1 MMVLA
6 VVLRNKT
13 LDMAL
18 DIKQDLILSGFVPKV
33 EKCLWVPVQSLR
45 FLGANIDSRE
55 SYLTIPENRIE
66 KTLNTLAEIKRDVE
80 SREKVFVRKIASF
93 VGQIISMAIVIG
105 NVSLI
110 MTKSLSYDIKEANT
124 WFSCIILS
132 EESKVQLEF
141 WQENIKHLNCKRM
154 FSVHSFSKIIFS
166 DASSTGLAGYQVAIL
181 NGVSHGMWA
190 PDEVLKSSTWRE
202 LSAVHRVLHSFAK
215 SLRNSKVKWYSD
227 NAAVCSIVSK
237 GSMKRELQRL
247 ALDIF
252 SLCIQYSIHLELE
265 WLPRELNDKS
275 DYFSRIWDFDDWG
288 IAAVLFEILSKKWG
302 PFAVDWF
309 ASDYNAKVEQFYTRF
324 WSEKSTGVDA
334 FMENWGNCNG
344 YFVPPISQISEVI
357 LHMKKKCK
365 AFGVIVLPYWESAPF
380 WPLICENKG
389 KFKSCVQDCIDL
401 PTEKMFYTPCRSG
414 EGIFGNQNLKF
425 RMLALRICF

>member
-1 MMVLA
+1 
-6 VVLRNKT
+6 
-13 LDMAL
+13 
-18 DIKQDLILSGFVPKV
+18 
-33 EKCLWVPVQSLR
+33 
-45 FLGANIDSRE
+45 
-55 SYLTIPENRIE
+55 
-66 KTLNTLAEIKRDVE
+66 
-80 SREKVFVRKIASF
+80 
-93 VGQIISMAIVIG
+93 MAIVIG

-110 MTKSLSYDIKEANT
+110 MTKSLSYDIKEDNT

-132 EESKVQLEF
+132 KESKVQLEF
-141 WQENIKHLNCKRM
+141 WQENIKLLNCKRM

-166 DASSTGLAGYQVAIL
+166 DASSTGFAGYQVAMF
-181 NGVSHGMWA
+181 NVVSHGMWA
-190 PDEVLKSSTWRE
+190 PDEVLKRSTWRE
-202 LSAVHRVLHSFAK
+202 LSAVHRVLQSFAK

-265 WLPRELNDKS
+265 WLQPELNVKS
-275 DYFSRIWDFDDWG
+275 DYFSRILDFDDWG

-309 ASDYNAKVEQFYTRF
+309 ASDYNAKVEQFNTRF

-334 FMENWGNCNG
+334 FMENWGYCNG

-357 LHMKKKCK
+357 LHMKN
-365 AFGVIVLPYWESAPF
+365 VRL
-380 WPLICENKG
+380 
-389 KFKSCVQDCIDL
+389 
-401 PTEKMFYTPCRSG
+401 
-414 EGIFGNQNLKF
+414 
-425 RMLALRICF
+425 LA

>member
-1 MMVLA
+1 MNKHIWKQSVKFEDLKIALNFVFEDCWMIKFDIHSAYHHISVRESQTGMLGFSWQINGQTIYFKFLVLPFGMSCA
-6 VVLRNKT
+6 PYIYTKLTRPLIKKWRSECKRVLMYLDDGFGCGATKQKN

-45 FLGANIDSRE
+45 FLGDNIDARE
-55 SYLTIPENRIE
+55 GYLTIPENRIE

-166 DASSTGLAGYQVAIL
+166 DASSTGFAGYQVAML

-237 GSMKRELQRL
+237 GYMKRELQRL

-252 SLCIQYSIHLELE
+252 SLCIQYSIHL
-265 WLPRELNDKS
+265 
-275 DYFSRIWDFDDWG
+275 
-288 IAAVLFEILSKKWG
+288 
-302 PFAVDWF
+302 
-309 ASDYNAKVEQFYTRF
+309 
-324 WSEKSTGVDA
+324 
-334 FMENWGNCNG
+334 
-344 YFVPPISQISEVI
+344 
-357 LHMKKKCK
+357 
-365 AFGVIVLPYWESAPF
+365 
-380 WPLICENKG
+380 
-389 KFKSCVQDCIDL
+389 
-401 PTEKMFYTPCRSG
+401 
-414 EGIFGNQNLKF
+414 
-425 RMLALRICF
+425 